1 SLFRGRENKSFV
13 SRLRCLILDEAHI
26 YDGVFGAN
34 VHYFL
39 KRTYLAR
46 EILGKDRPGLFL
58 ASATLSS
65 AAQFAATLLAL
76 EDPGAIIHIEDSTKQ
91 HLDLIPAADIPE
103 ILTHPP

>member
-1 SLFRGRENKSFV
+1 M
-13 SRLRCLILDEAHI
+13 ILDEAHI

-58 ASATLSS
+58 ASATLFRTAGCYAFQIDGTSFS
-65 AAQFAATLLAL
+65 K
-76 EDPGAIIHIEDSTKQ
+76 IIVVHVRR
-91 HLDLIPAADIPE
+91 
-103 ILTHPP
+103 